1 MTRPSTRAGTVRYV
15 AESVFIV
22 AIVFFVSLMG
32 AKLFWLTKG
41 IADHVAP
48 MQVTVAFP
56 VKFIHPSVKLPLVK
70 TQLPPSGLFTAVT
83 CDYAK
88 PLSQKEREY
97 FDKKTGAGD
106 IILRCTF
113 LAKPNYYE
121 IDRSDGSKYLPEPVY
136 TFLHILP
143 EITQKP
149 LEQQSF
155 DTYFQDTL
163 YHLPYTKI
171 PMLNAINWATTL
183 AKLFC
188 SLALM
193 VYMGYRF
200 SEERQKIK
208 LGLKNLWVLLL
219 VSSAPLMLM
228 SIQLWAQRNLGSF
241 ELPSFNLVGPV
252 TNDVLEA
259 LLGSFA
265 EEALYRGW
273 MIPVLM
279 LRFKPGWCLL
289 ISSLIFAYSH
299 DYDLL
304 PRIFV
309 FLSGVCK
316 AVIWLKTRS
325 IVLCFIP
332 HALHNMIVILIE
344 QLKDANQ

>member
-1 MTRPSTRAGTVRYV
+1 MTRPTTRAGTVRYV

-22 AIVFFVSLMG
+22 AMVFLVSLMG
-32 AKLFWLTKG
+32 AKLFWLIKG

-88 PLSQKEREY
+88 QLSQKEREY
-97 FDKKTGAGD
+97 FDKKTEAAD

-136 TFLHILP
+136 TFLHVLP

-149 LEQQSF
+149 LQQQSF
-155 DTYFQDTL
+155 DTYILDTL
-163 YHLPYTKI
+163 YYLPYTKI
-171 PMLNAINWATTL
+171 PMLTAINWATTL
-183 AKLFC
+183 VKLFC

-200 SEERQKIK
+200 NEEKQKIK
-208 LGLKNLWVLLL
+208 LGLKNIWVLLL

-228 SIQLWAQRNLGSF
+228 SIELWAHRNLGSF
-241 ELPSFNLVGPV
+241 ELPSFNLVAPV
-252 TNDVLEA
+252 TSHVLET
-259 LLGSFA
+259 LLNSFA

-279 LRFKPGWCLL
+279 LRFKPGWCVL
-289 ISSLIFAYSH
+289 ISSSIFTYVHNYSA
-299 DYDLL
+299 LAS
-304 PRIFV
+304 IFV
-309 FLSGVCK
+309 FISGMCW
-316 AVIWLKTRS
+316 AIIWLKTRS
-325 IVLCFIP
+325 VVLCFIP

-344 QLKDANQ
+344 QLKDAYQ